1 MSAKLSIYRNSKGF
15 FYFLPK
21 RKQRRVRI
29 TLSYV
34 ALRNSSSNPVARC
47 NLEVLLQE
55 FRYSKAE
62 AHFSRICISA
72 FANAGKNSNLP
83 ERPFSEFGSI
93 FIAPLGH
100 PNFHSKRCQKRKFS
114 SMSSIVP
121 VLVWLPNLVALILI
135 FGNFSCFPQFCPFN
149 SVWNKQNKSHIC

>member
-1 MSAKLSIYRNSKGF
+1 MSAKLSVYRYSRGF
-15 FYFLPK
+15 FFQFLPQ

-114 SMSSIVP
+114 SIVP
-121 VLVWLPNLVALILI
+121 LLVCLPNLVALILI
-135 FGNFSCFPQFCPFN
+135 FCNFSCFFQFCPFI
-149 SVWNKQNKSHIC
+149 SKCLK